1 MINMDQFYHGPVIHT
16 VQPNDNLYR
25 IARRYNTTVGAII
38 AANPGVDLNTLY
50 IGQRINIWPGYNSP
64 NRFYSAECITQA
76 EFNLSNNIRLL
87 WEQHITW
94 TRLTIISMVF
104 NLPDVELVTQRLLRN
119 PVDFGDALV
128 PFYGAQAAARFSA
141 LLRDHLVIAADL
153 VNAAKAG
160 DNNAAA
166 ETERI
171 WYENA
176 RDIAVFLA
184 GINPYWSRQ
193 EWEEMLFEHLAL
205 VKNEAVYMLTGD
217 FQKGIDL
224 YEDME
229 RNAMRMADVMTDG
242 IVNQFPDRFR

>member
-1 MINMDQFYHGPVIHT
+1 MAQFYHGTIIHT

-25 IARRYNTTVGAII
+25 IARRYDTSVEAII
-38 AANPGVDLNTLY
+38 AANPDVDLNTLY
-50 IGQRINIWPGYNSP
+50 IGQRINIWPGYNYP
-64 NRFYSAECITQA
+64 CRYYSAECITQA
-76 EFNLSNNIRLL
+76 EFNLSNNLRLL

-94 TRLTIISMVF
+94 TRLAIVSLVF

-119 PVDFGDALV
+119 PGDFGDALV
-128 PFYGAQAAARFSA
+128 PFYGAQVAARFSA
-141 LLRDHLVIAADL
+141 LLRDHLTIAVDL

-171 WYENA
+171 WYDNA
-176 RDIAVFLA
+176 RDIAALLA
-184 GINPYWSRQ
+184 DVNPYWSRQ

-205 VKNEAVYMLTGD
+205 VKDEAVFMLTD
-217 FQKGIDL
+217 DSQKEIDL
-224 YEDME
+224 YDDMK